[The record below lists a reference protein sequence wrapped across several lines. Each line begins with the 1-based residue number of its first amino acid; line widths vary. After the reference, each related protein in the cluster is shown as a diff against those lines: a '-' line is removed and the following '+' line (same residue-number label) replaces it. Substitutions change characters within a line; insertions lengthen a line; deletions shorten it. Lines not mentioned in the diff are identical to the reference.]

1 LPSWYK
7 KDIQIDSSDKAD
19 FDAINTLKSTY
30 DLIKIEDEQ
39 DLDKP
44 YTVNNYASL
53 KKDYD
58 QARKQLDKYFKIE
71 DLGEIK
77 TAILNIKNPY
87 KEESRQE
94 DLQDDRDAY
103 KNGYD
108 GAFLADG
115 DHFLVKSN
123 TEQIH
128 ILGNKQDIAG
138 FKKFVNAATTQPATS
153 AETFDKK
160 NLFKVTPK
168 QAADKKAIIKASI
181 ATQYIGFGEGITGS
195 STESYRQQVLQQ
207 TFKQIPKVG
216 DVVTMTFE
224 IDYKDVEVAAKI
236 TALEI
241 NLEKSISNKG
251 FAVDLENIK
260 TGKKYEV
267 YVDTDGSI
275 SQFVGKKGLKIGTD
289 NYIKEFNIDA
299 QESNIVNSGNYSADD
314 VIFVSIPGKRGDASV
329 AKREQDKTIKEAI
342 KAVEAGATIL
352 TDNKAY
358 TDASTYNTGEKRLYA
373 NMESK
378 GYTYSEIT
386 VDGQLIGTWRKST
399 QPSTNPNQHDIN
411 NLPNINPCG

>member
-1 LPSWYK
+1 MFST
-7 KDIQIDSSDKAD
+7 
-19 FDAINTLKSTY
+19 TLSPITTS
-30 DLIKIEDEQ
+30 IEFLARTNPE
-39 DLDKP
+39 K
-44 YTVNNYASL
+44 L
-53 KKDYD
+53 KTM
-58 QARKQLDKYFKIE
+58 R
-71 DLGEIK
+71 
-77 TAILNIKNPY
+77 
-87 KEESRQE
+87 
-94 DLQDDRDAY
+94 LQDSAI
-103 KNGYD
+103 
-108 GAFLADG
+108 
-115 DHFLVKSN
+115 KSLIAIERSVYSPESMP
-123 TEQIH
+123 TE
-128 ILGNKQDIAG
+128 
-138 FKKFVNAATTQPATS
+138 TTQPATS

-399 QPSTNPNQHDIN
+399 EPSTNPNQNDIN